1 MTNLNFQAI
10 TYPNGKFESQAM
22 CNEDKTDGFR
32 VRWHESSKIKSATAY
47 KHGKPD
53 GLLTAWHENG
63 NKSAE
68 INYQDGHRHGVCTLW
83 HKDGLK
89 RSEVVYSNGKM
100 NGLWVSWC
108 KTGQIRHAI
117 FFKNCRKKSETTWYS
132 NGNIKSNTELGMEY
146 CSSRLNKFSD
156 VSYDDWVDYYLPHT
170 FGSNLLSGGIRYPTL
185 MTYWYESGQKSKE
198 TIQYYYDYSD
208 ICWHEN
214 GQKSFEM
221 GKGKDDPCMHWSDNG
236 VKEYEYV
243 LTHKEYEEYEYLP
256 THKEYE
262 EYEYLPTHDISKFDM
277 RIAYKFFDSKEQ
289 YIMTVIET
297 EHYDKFTEW
306 KFLNNNDNKVY
317 EYKHNYLKNT
327 LLASDELWDIWL
339 NSGPKEFVTM
349 LKSSKS
355 HQSVFCRL
363 NS

>member
-10 TYPNGKFESQAM
+10 TYPNGKFESQTM

-132 NGNIKSNTELGMEY
+132 NGHIKFNTELGTEY
-146 CSSRLNKFSD
+146 CSRTLNKFSD
-156 VSYDDWVDYYLPHT
+156 VNYGEWIDYYSPHPSG
-170 FGSNLLSGGIRYPTL
+170 FGFDHNGSDLLSGGKRYPILRTH
-185 MTYWYESGQKSKE
+185 WYESGYKSE
-198 TIQYYYDYSD
+198 EIIQYYYDDSV
-208 ICWHEN
+208 IFWHEN
-214 GQKSFEM
+214 GQKSFEV
-221 GKGKDDPCMHWSDNG
+221 GKRKGDPCINWNDNG
-236 VKEYEYV
+236 VKEYEFV
-243 LTHKEYEEYEYLP
+243 F
-256 THKEYE
+256 
-262 EYEYLPTHDISKFDM
+262 THDINEADM
-277 RIAYKFFDSKEQ
+277 RTTYKFFDSKER
-289 YIMTVIET
+289 YIVTVIET
-297 EHYDKFTEW
+297 ERYGEFTEW
-306 KFLNNNDNKVY
+306 KFLGKNDNEIY
-317 EYKHNYLKNT
+317 EYKHNYLKDALVT
-327 LLASDELWDIWL
+327 SDELWDIWL
-339 NSGPKEFVTM
+339 NSGPKELIKM

-355 HQSVFCRL
+355 HQLVFCKL
-363 NS
+363 NI

>member
-1 MTNLNFQAI
+1 MGSFKVDWHKSGQMKSAVE
-10 TYPNGKFESQAM
+10 YKSGKPNGLFTS
-22 CNEDKTDGFR
+22 
-32 VRWHESSKIKSATAY
+32 WY
-47 KHGKPD
+47 
-53 GLLTAWHENG
+53 ENG
-63 NKSAE
+63 QRSTE
-68 INYQDGHRHGVCTLW
+68 INYRDGHRHGLCTLW

-100 NGLWVSWC
+100 NGLWVSWY

-117 FFKNCRKKSETTWYS
+117 LFKNCIKKSETTWYS
-132 NGNIKSNTELGMEY
+132 NGNIKSNIEFGVEY
-146 CSSRLNKFSD
+146 SSSRLQKFSD
-156 VSYDDWVDYYLPHT
+156 ISYDDWVDYYLPHT
-170 FGSNLLSGGIRYPTL
+170 FGSNLLSGGIRYPVL
-185 MTYWYESGQKSKE
+185 MTDWYESGQKSRE
-198 TIQYYYDYSD
+198 IIQYYYDYSD

-221 GKGKDDPCMHWSDNG
+221 GNGKDDPCIHWNDNG

-243 LTHKEYEEYEYLP
+243 LTHKEYEEYEYL
-256 THKEYE
+256 
-262 EYEYLPTHDISKFDM
+262 LTHDISTFDI

-317 EYKHNYLKNT
+317 EYKHNYLKDALIT
-327 LLASDELWDIWL
+327 SDDLWNVWI

-363 NS
+363 SS